1 MIKRTL
7 MIAMATLLLAGC
19 GGKAEKEAAAKA
31 EAAEIEQ
38 TEAVSSQIDS
48 TIQEIEAAAMKLDTL
63 LNDL

>member
-1 MIKRTL
+1 
-7 MIAMATLLLAGC
+7 MATLLLAGC